1 VVCLAILDQ
10 FSTKL
15 LLPCFFEQFET
26 VIGAD
31 FLGLLDFGSMPKR
44 TNYGRGQRATRHTDG
59 GGQKFIDQ

>member
-1 VVCLAILDQ
+1 MLQWAASRGNRGRLPSCEKPLIYAACCSVLQLWQNTVQ

-31 FLGLLDFGSMPKR
+31 F
-44 TNYGRGQRATRHTDG
+44 
-59 GGQKFIDQ
+59 